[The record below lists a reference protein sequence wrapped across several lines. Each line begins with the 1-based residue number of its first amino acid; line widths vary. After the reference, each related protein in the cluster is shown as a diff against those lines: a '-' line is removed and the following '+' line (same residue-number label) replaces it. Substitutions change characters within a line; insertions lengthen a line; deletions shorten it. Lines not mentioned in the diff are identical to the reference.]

1 MVRRRLRRESRGEE
15 GFSIMEAVVASSIL
29 LLALATFIASLGSSQ
44 SASSFA
50 TSRNRSLDELRL
62 AASGFSR
69 EARQAQ
75 FVTAASATSVTF
87 STYVGG
93 VLKDVTWETVTT
105 AGVTDLVRKVGVT
118 TRAYDLNL
126 TTAGVFSYLAGVPA
140 APPIPASAPKLTLTM
155 ATKPKAKFPA
165 VLLTTEVSLRN
176 VS

>member
-1 MVRRRLRRESRGEE
+1 
-15 GFSIMEAVVASSIL
+15 MEAVVASSIL
-29 LLALATFIASLGSSQ
+29 LLALATFVASLGSSQ

-75 FVTAASATSVTF
+75 VVYLPTSATSVSF

-126 TTAGVFSYLAGVPA
+126 TTASVFSYLPGVPA
-140 APPIPASAPKLTLTM
+140 TTTIPASAPKLTLTM
-155 ATKPKAKFPA
+155 ATKPKSKFPA

-176 VS
+176 VL